1 MPVEESGN
9 MLIMT
14 LSHARE
20 TGDNSL
26 ITNYVRTS
34 PSLLRSIPVADTTA
48 LHRIVQPAR
57 PMDAVPH

>member
-26 ITNYVRTS
+26 ITNYVRPLPPRAS
-34 PSLLRSIPVADTTA
+34 SLFRYS
-48 LHRIVQPAR
+48 H
-57 PMDAVPH
+57 AV